1 MQELSHLREQFRQRR
16 QLSEKQ
22 VIAELLDIVQFSDQQ
37 RRQIQDHAAEL
48 VRKLRSEA
56 TPGLMES
63 FLAEYGLST
72 DEGVALMCLAEAYLR
87 TPDELT
93 MDALIR
99 DKIGTGEWSR
109 HRGGADSPF
118 VNVTT
123 WALMLSGRVFRNKK
137 GEDKDLSDT
146 MLKVVQR
153 LGEPVAR
160 VAVGEAMKLMGK
172 QFVLGRD
179 IDEAIENGK
188 ELRQQGYRYSYD
200 MLGEAART
208 GADAQRYFLSYS
220 KAISAIAQRA
230 KSNFVHDNP
239 GISVKLSALHPRYE
253 HIQHDRVMRELVP
266 RMAALTEQACAANIG
281 LNIDAEE
288 MDRLDISL
296 DIISAVL
303 RSPSLAGWDGFGV
316 VVQAY
321 SKQALP
327 VLDWLNQLATDLDRK
342 ISVRLVKGAY
352 WDTEIKNAQ
361 VLGLSRY
368 PVFTRK
374 QTTDVSYLACAKR
387 LLQYSER
394 IYPQFATHNAHTASA
409 ILKLADDND
418 KFEFQRLHGM
428 GEALH
433 ELIKVETKRICR
445 IYAPV
450 GMHKDLLAYLVRRLL
465 ENGANSSF
473 VNQVL
478 DKDVPID
485 QVVADPI
492 SYIKPLDKLRNE
504 RIPLPKDL
512 YGQARI
518 NSQGWNINDP
528 LDEAE
533 LEVQMQSFRRC
544 VWQGTPLI
552 KGVKPSGESESVHS
566 PVDHRDLVGN
576 VINTSSDEVERAIKF
591 ATKSAADWGQTSAS
605 HRAQLLEKV
614 ADLNEKHTA
623 EFIAIASREAGKTRL
638 DGILEVREAVDFLRY
653 YATEAREK
661 LSNDHF
667 ESLGPVVCISPWN
680 FPLAIFTGQIT
691 AALAAGNTVLA
702 KPAEQTPIIATRAI
716 ELFHQA
722 GIPEDVLALLP
733 GDGET
738 VGSALTSDPRIKG
751 VCFTGSTETAHLI
764 DQALANK
771 GDSSA
776 PLIAETGG
784 LNAMIVDS
792 TALPEQAVR
801 DIVQSAFQSAGQRCS
816 ALRLLVVQEDIAE
829 DLLSMLEG
837 AAAELVIGDGWD
849 AATDVGPVIDAE
861 AQKLILDHMQ
871 KLDAQG
877 RCLFKTR
884 LPVATNHGT
893 YVPAAAYKLD
903 QISDLKKEVF
913 GPVLHVVTF
922 KAKHLDSVVEQIN
935 ASGYGLTLGAHSRV
949 DERMNRICA
958 LAKVGNIYLN
968 RNQIGAVVGVQPFGG
983 EGLSGT
989 GPKAGG
995 PQYLYRFTKPK
1006 IQAMRH
1012 GVDEIAQSAASFL
1025 EASTVLDDPYKDLLK
1040 KTIIKAQTVI
1050 REPQVLVGPT
1060 GERNTYS
1067 LHPRGTVFCAGG
1079 GENIEAA
1086 LLAQAALAAAAGN
1099 NIMLSKK
1106 VAVAEIVREV
1116 ERLLAAIGVGK
1127 NQIIEIDEDLLTTC
1141 QQESLDLV
1149 VFDDEDVTELRRA
1162 LAARPG
1168 ARIPLIT
1175 SADMPHLYYQE
1186 RVVSEDTT
1194 ASGGNAKL
1202 LAGL

>member
-1 MQELSHLREQFRQRR
+1 MTNLSSLRAKFRRRRLQSEQEVVDELLQII
-16 QLSEKQ
+16 QLDEKQ
-22 VIAELLDIVQFSDQQ
+22 LANIQQ
-37 RRQIQDHAAEL
+37 KAAKL
-48 VRKLRSEA
+48 VHQLRTEA

-118 VNVTT
+118 VNVST

-137 GEDKDLSDT
+137 GEDKDLGDT
-146 MLKVVQR
+146 MFKVVQR

-160 VAVGEAMKLMGK
+160 VAVGEAMKLMGR

-179 IDEAIENGK
+179 IEEAIENGSN
-188 ELRQQGYRYSYD
+188 LRKQGYRYSYD

-208 GADAQRYFLSYS
+208 GADAQRYFLAYS
-220 KAISAIAQRA
+220 KAISAIAQHA
-230 KSNFVHDNP
+230 DNDFVHDNP

-253 HIQHDRVMRELVP
+253 YVQDERVMRELVP
-266 RMAALTEQACAANIG
+266 RMAALTEQARAANIG

-296 DIISAVL
+296 SVIEAVL
-303 RSPSLAGWDGFGV
+303 RSPSLQGWDGFGV

-321 SKQALP
+321 SKQALS

-374 QTTDVSYLACAKR
+374 QTTDVSYLACAKK
-387 LLQYSER
+387 LLEYSDH

-409 ILKLADDND
+409 ILELANEND

-433 ELIKVETKRICR
+433 ALVKKQYDRICR

-450 GMHKDLLAYLVRRLL
+450 GVHKDLLAYLVRRLL

-478 DKDVPID
+478 DKEVPID
-485 QVVADPI
+485 QVVGDPI
-492 SYIKPLDKLRNE
+492 EYVRSLGQVRNG

-512 YGQARI
+512 YGESRQ
-518 NSQGWNINDP
+518 NSQGWNVNDP
-528 LDEAE
+528 LDETE
-533 LEVQMQSFRRC
+533 LEKQMAPYRRAS
-544 VWQGTPLI
+544 WQAAPLI
-552 KGVKPSGESESVHS
+552 QGVNPTSKPEEIYS
-566 PVDHRDLVGN
+566 PVDHRDNVGE
-576 VINTSSDEVERAIKF
+576 VVNTSKEEVERAIEI
-591 ATKSAADWGQTSAS
+591 ATKTAAHWSQTTAS
-605 HRAQLLEKV
+605 YRGELLEKV
-614 ADLNEKHTA
+614 ADLYEQNTA
-623 EFIAIASREAGKTRL
+623 EIIAIANREAGKTRL
-638 DGILEVREAVDFLRY
+638 DGILEIREAVDFLRY
-653 YATEAREK
+653 YSSEVRKNLSDEK
-661 LSNDHF
+661 YRP
-667 ESLGPVVCISPWN
+667 LGPVVCISPWN

-702 KPAEQTPIIATRAI
+702 KPAEQTPLMATRAI
-716 ELFHQA
+716 QLFHQA
-722 GIPEDVLALLP
+722 GIPQEVLALLP
-733 GDGET
+733 GDGAT

-751 VCFTGSTETAHLI
+751 CCFTGSTETACLI
-764 DQALANK
+764 DQSLANK
-771 GDSSA
+771 GDPQA

-829 DLLSMLEG
+829 SLLTMLEG
-837 AAAELVIGDGWD
+837 ATNELVTGDGWD
-849 AATDVGPVIDAE
+849 AATDIGPVIDAE
-861 AQKLILDHMQ
+861 AQRMIVDYMEELDQ
-871 KLDAQG
+871 QG

-884 LPVATNHGT
+884 LPKSTALGT
-893 YVPAAAYKLD
+893 FVPAAAYKLD
-903 QISDLKKEVF
+903 KISDLKREIF

-922 KAKHLDSVVEQIN
+922 KAKQLDDVVRQIN

-949 DERMNRICA
+949 DERMDRICA

-995 PQYLYRFTKPK
+995 PHYIYRFVKPTTFNIGDK
-1006 IQAMRH
+1006 
-1012 GVDEIAQSAASFL
+1012 
-1025 EASTVLDDPYKDLLK
+1025 STVNTNHLQALAQLDNPHK
-1040 KTIIKAQTVI
+1040 KVVENAVLRAKAI
-1050 REPQVLVGPT
+1050 NGEPQILNGPT

-1067 LHPRGTVFCAGG
+1067 LHPRGSVLCAGG
-1079 GENIEAA
+1079 GENVEES
-1086 LLAQAALAAAAGN
+1086 LLTQAILAALAGN
-1099 NIMLSKK
+1099 KVILSSKS
-1106 VAVAEIVREV
+1106 AVPQIVKDV
-1116 ERLLAAIGVGK
+1116 IRLLHKTGIAKDKVVELTQDIPTICKQEQLALVVCD
-1127 NQIIEIDEDLLTTC
+1127 DEDLSEIRC
-1141 QQESLDLV
+1141 I
-1149 VFDDEDVTELRRA
+1149 
-1162 LAARPG
+1162 LAAREG
-1168 ARIPLIT
+1168 ARVPLIN
-1175 SADMPHLYYQE
+1175 SSDVAHLYYQE